1 MADPTEVEE
10 SDDRPARN
18 WRKELEDKAKQAE
31 AKAAELERKLAFSEA
46 GLTGL
51 SAKQVKALLA
61 AHEGDVT
68 AEAIKATA
76 DDLGFFVGEPA
87 AKDDVTD
94 PEQVQRDAEVS
105 ELAKFAG
112 APTPSGS
119 AVMSADEV
127 KAQIDSFTSPEALK
141 DWVLAN
147 PDFFTTGAT

>member
-10 SDDRPARN
+10 SEDRPARN
-18 WRKELEDKAKQAE
+18 WRKELEDRAKQAE
-31 AKAAELERKLAFSEA
+31 AERDELKRELAFSEA
-46 GLTGL
+46 GLVGL
-51 SAKQVKALLA
+51 SAKQRKALLA

-87 AKDDVTD
+87 AKDDVAD
-94 PEQVQRDAEVS
+94 PEQVQRDQEVS

-119 AVMSADEV
+119 AVMTPDEV
-127 KAQIDSFTSPEALK
+127 KAKIDSFTSPEALK

-147 PDFFTTGAT
+147 PDLFSSGA

>member
-18 WRKELEDKAKQAE
+18 WRKELEDRAKQAE
-31 AKAAELERKLAFSEA
+31 AERDELKRELAFSEA
-46 GLTGL
+46 GLVGL
-51 SAKQVKALLA
+51 TVKQRKALLA

-76 DDLGFFVGEPA
+76 DDLGFFVGEPP
-87 AKDDVTD
+87 AKDDTD
-94 PEQVQRDAEVS
+94 PEQVQRDQEVS

-119 AVMSADEV
+119 AVMSPDEV
-127 KAQIDSFTSPEALK
+127 QAKIDSFTSPEALK

-147 PDFFTTGAT
+147 PDLFTTGAT